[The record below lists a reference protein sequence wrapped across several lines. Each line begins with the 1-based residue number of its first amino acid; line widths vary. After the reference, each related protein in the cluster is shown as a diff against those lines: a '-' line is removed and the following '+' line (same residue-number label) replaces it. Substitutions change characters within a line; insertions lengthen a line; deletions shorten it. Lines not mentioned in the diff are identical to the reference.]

1 MENYMERAAMEAMT
15 ALIKCRHPF
24 HSGEDGAEV
33 LAGDAWRI
41 AYEMDNQRKVWMNN
55 EAREGY

>member
-24 HSGEDGAEV
+24 HSG
-33 LAGDAWRI
+33 DAWRI